1 MTRTPDTSSVQPVHS
16 NAWVVQTWVSWIA
29 AVGATAI
36 GIWCL
41 PVGGWIK
48 AFLGMGML
56 FTTGSTF
63 SLAKTVRDVHEQQ
76 RIVSRIDE
84 ARMTKLL
91 AQVDPLGSLWLL
103 RPSDRSL

>member
-1 MTRTPDTSSVQPVHS
+1 MGHPPNTPAVQPAHS
-16 NAWVVQTWVSWIA
+16 SAWVVQTWISWVL
-29 AVGATAI
+29 AVGVTAM
-36 GIWCL
+36 GIWYL
-41 PVGGWIK
+41 PAEGWQK

-56 FTTGSTF
+56 FTVGSTF

-91 AQVDPLGSLWLL
+91 AEVDPLSPKL
-103 RPSDRSL
+103 

>member
-1 MTRTPDTSSVQPVHS
+1 MSRAPNTQAIHSTHS
-16 NAWVVQTWVSWIA
+16 NAWVVQTWVSWVL
-29 AVGATAI
+29 AVGVTAM
-36 GIWCL
+36 GVWFM
-41 PVGGWIK
+41 PVDGWMK

-56 FTTGSTF
+56 FSVGSTF

-91 AQVDPLGSLWLL
+91 AEVDPLSPKL
-103 RPSDRSL
+103 

>member
-1 MTRTPDTSSVQPVHS
+1 MNRAPNTQAIQPAHS
-16 NAWVVQTWVSWIA
+16 NAWVVQTWISWVL
-29 AVGATAI
+29 AVGVTAM
-36 GIWCL
+36 GVWFL
-41 PVGGWIK
+41 PVDGWMK

-56 FTTGSTF
+56 FTVGSTF

-91 AQVDPLGSLWLL
+91 AEVDTLSPKL
-103 RPSDRSL
+103 